1 MLDPMHWRRVALIL
15 WGLGAISALAQ
26 DDAAFGTWRFVAA
39 ESKYES
45 GPAPKESQR
54 VWEKAGDG
62 VRFIHTGFAANGQ
75 PFRTEFTAKFDGKR
89 YPVTGGGR
97 YDSVVLER
105 VDSRTVKQTFRKG
118 EMVAVQA
125 RRSVSADGRRM
136 TIVAMGVNPDGKP
149 FRNLLVYARK

>member
-1 MLDPMHWRRVALIL
+1 MLAGVALP
-15 WGLGAISALAQ
+15 Q
-26 DDAAFGTWRFVAA
+26 EDAALGTWRFVPA

-62 VRFIHTGFAANGQ
+62 VRFLHTGVAADGK

-89 YPVTGGGR
+89 YPVKGGGL

-105 VDSRTVKQTFRKG
+105 VDARTVKQTFRKG
-118 EMVAVQA
+118 ETVTVQA
-125 RRSVSADGRRM
+125 RRVVSADGKKL
-136 TIVAMGVNPDGKP
+136 TIVAMGNNAQGKP